1 MKDEKDNYT
10 FILILI
16 SIIIILI
23 GILIYLIIN
32 KENNNQFDNVYNKTT
47 NNINSNVKPIEY
59 IENFKELIV
68 DEKMINISYSLNKND
83 YYYYINLYYNGKKL
97 NKDFLI
103 YTQNYNTKIDD
114 FKYLTFKNNQ
124 NENYFVIDYS
134 DSDVNGMDT
143 HYVYIF
149 NTNYEFIY
157 QVPLMSNQSLEL
169 KENHNNF
176 IFNDRIYIAN
186 DSIYYLSLND
196 TKPNQNS
203 DVIDI
208 HHVTFNNNKYND
220 VIIDSKNGVG
230 AGAR

>member
-68 DEKMINISYSLNKND
+68 DEKMINISYSLNKNED
-83 YYYYINLYYNGKKL
+83 YYYINLYYNGKKL

-103 YTQNYNTKIDD
+103 YTQNYNTKLDD
-114 FKYLTFKNNQ
+114 FKFLTFKNNQ

-169 KENHNNF
+169 KENYNNF

>member
-1 MKDEKDNYT
+1 MKDKKYNYT
-10 FILILI
+10 FIIVLV
-16 SIIIILI
+16 SIIIILL
-23 GILIYLIIN
+23 GILYYIVNFKHSNISSN
-32 KENNNQFDNVYNKTT
+32 VNNN
-47 NNINSNVKPIEY
+47 NVKQIEY
-59 IENFKELIV
+59 TENFEKLLV
-68 DEKMINISYSLNKND
+68 DEKIINISYSLNSKKNQ
-83 YYYYINLYYNGKKL
+83 YYINLYYNGKLL
-97 NKDFLI
+97 NKEFLI
-103 YTQNYNTKIDD
+103 YSQNYNNKINN
-114 FKYLTFKNNQ
+114 FKFQIFKNNQ

-134 DSDVNGMDT
+134 DSDENGMDT

-169 KENHNNF
+169 KENYNNF

-196 TKPNQNS
+196 TKQNQNS

-230 AGAR
+230 SGAR

>member
-47 NNINSNVKPIEY
+47 NNINSNVEPIEY

-83 YYYYINLYYNGKKL
+83 DYYYINLYYNGKKL

-114 FKYLTFKNNQ
+114 FKFLTFKNNQ

-169 KENHNNF
+169 KENYNNF